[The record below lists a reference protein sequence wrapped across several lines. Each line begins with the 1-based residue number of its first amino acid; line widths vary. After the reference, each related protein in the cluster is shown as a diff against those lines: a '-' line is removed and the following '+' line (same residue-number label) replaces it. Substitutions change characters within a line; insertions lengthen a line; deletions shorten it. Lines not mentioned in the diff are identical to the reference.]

1 MFQRTYELSPSGG
14 RLELLIRE
22 PNVHDRHPAACTF
35 QIIADG
41 ELWKEFT
48 AYGVD
53 KLQSLQ
59 LALVAADANLASYS
73 RNTSQQILWDGQND
87 WDLAPKCTD
96 CGAPR
101 DDLSR

>member
-59 LALVAADANLASYS
+59 LALRLTRTLLPTLEIP
-73 RNTSQQILWDGQND
+73 RNKFSGTVRTTG
-87 WDLAPKCTD
+87 T
-96 CGAPR
+96 
-101 DDLSR
+101 

>member
-14 RLELLIRE
+14 CLELLIRE
-22 PNVHDRHPAACTF
+22 PAEHEHHPAACTF

-73 RNTSQQILWDGQND
+73 RKTSQQVLWNGQNE
-87 WDLAPKCTD
+87 WGLAAKCLN
-96 CGAPR
+96 CGGAKG
-101 DDLSR
+101 